1 MLRSVQGRMRA
12 LWGAAVLVMAA
23 CAGGADTPPPLPGS
37 EILGTLAPG
46 ITKDEVIVALPRGP
60 LAEDGAAIVHGYQ
73 QGQYL
78 VNGVFVEVLWLR
90 SEGYPGE
97 AEDPRIEVNP
107 VIFADGVFDGAGWE
121 HFDARS
127 TDWGALP
134 LPSPP
139 AS

>member
-1 MLRSVQGRMRA
+1 MRRSMQGWVRA
-12 LWGAAVLVMAA
+12 GIGVLVVALAA
-23 CAGGADTPPPLPGS
+23 CGGDSPPPLPGTD
-37 EILGTLAPG
+37 ELALLAPG
-46 ITKDEVIVALPRGP
+46 ITKDEVIAALPRGP
-60 LAEDGAAIVHGYQ
+60 LAEDGGAIVHGYQ

-90 SEGYPGE
+90 SQGYPGA

-121 HFDARS
+121 HFDTRS